1 MKKLLLI
8 LICLFV
14 SFEVKS
20 ELMTLVCT
28 MKETH
33 NKKLDSFME
42 MKLDKNLGYFCP
54 FNYKHCSHMKYEET
68 IQQITSTSKGDEGEK
83 SYEFVLNKY
92 DGSFL
97 LIIKG
102 EITETRRGQCYD
114 KNQPKF

>member
-1 MKKLLLI
+1 MKKILLI

-54 FNYKHCSHMKYEET
+54 FNYEHRFHMKYEET
-68 IQQITSTSKGDEGEK
+68 IQQITSTSKGD
-83 SYEFVLNKY
+83 
-92 DGSFL
+92 
-97 LIIKG
+97 
-102 EITETRRGQCYD
+102 
-114 KNQPKF
+114 

>member
-28 MKETH
+28 MKEIN
-33 NKKLDSFME
+33 NKKLDSSME

-54 FNYKHCSHMKYEET
+54 FNYEYCSHMKYEET
-68 IQQITSTSKGDEGEK
+68 VHQITSTSKGEGK
-83 SYEFVLNKY
+83 TFEFVLNKY

-97 LIIKG
+97 LITKG
-102 EITETRRGQCYD
+102 EITETRRGKCYD